1 MNRGLT
7 AGSRRPGAP
16 RLPWPAGPL
25 LRFTTEKQGPVAGL
39 GSTRAGGPMATPF
52 TPPSHGATNLLVWKP
67 RGRVMEAS
75 WRNKNWVQSS
85 HPRDPQKSLSSS
97 LGGVR
102 GVGIGSLHTH
112 FLQPL
117 EAVKASSEGGVTR
130 LVREGE
136 TEAHTA
142 SLFSSS
148 PLGLC

>member
-1 MNRGLT
+1 
-7 AGSRRPGAP
+7 
-16 RLPWPAGPL
+16 
-25 LRFTTEKQGPVAGL
+25 
-39 GSTRAGGPMATPF
+39 
-52 TPPSHGATNLLVWKP
+52 
-67 RGRVMEAS
+67 MEVS

-85 HPRDPQKSLSSS
+85 QPRGPPKVCL
-97 LGGVR
+97 LPWGGGGGR
-102 GVGIGSLHTH
+102 DRELHTH

-117 EAVKASSEGGVTR
+117 EAVKASSEGGVAR